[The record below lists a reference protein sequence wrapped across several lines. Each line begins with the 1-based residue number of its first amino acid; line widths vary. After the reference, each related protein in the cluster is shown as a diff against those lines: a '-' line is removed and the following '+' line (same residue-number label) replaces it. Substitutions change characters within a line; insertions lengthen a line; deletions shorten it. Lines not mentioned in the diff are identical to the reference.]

1 MISNKCFRS
10 VNGRKS
16 HKFRQLLTLIPV
28 QNRTDEAIICEIYI
42 LSQNLSFVPVVKTTK
57 LKIYLRV
64 VDKGLRNFISW
75 ADVKYSTLLLY
86 TGGIDIL

>member
-16 HKFRQLLTLIPV
+16 HKFRQLQTLIPV
-28 QNRTDEAIICEIYI
+28 QNRTDEAIISEIYI

-57 LKIYLRV
+57 FEDLSRSS
-64 VDKGLRNFISW
+64 RQ
-75 ADVKYSTLLLY
+75 
-86 TGGIDIL
+86 GIKKFYKLG